1 MRVLYDYQ
9 AFSMQT
15 HGGVSRCF
23 AELYK
28 HMPEGI
34 SAKISVR
41 ESDNVYVKDIEGIM
55 PADYRYDH
63 FICRED
69 FYDKGHLHLW
79 YDRLVNGGYYPD
91 YNKNYSID
99 LLKEG
104 NFDVFH
110 PTFFDDYFLPYL
122 NGKPFVLTIHDMI
135 PWLYSSADH
144 PNWKWQ
150 VLKMKNLVPL
160 ASAIIAVSENTK
172 KDIIRLL
179 NVPESKIHVV
189 CHGSSLPMIKGEPHF
204 LFPYI
209 LYVGDRGGY
218 KNFIPFLRSM
228 LPVLNRNKELRIV
241 CTGKPF
247 SQEERILIHEN
258 VMDDRIH
265 VCWVKTDE
273 ELFSLYHY
281 AQCFVFPSEYEGFG
295 IPILEAYQAGCPVL
309 LNRTSC
315 FPEIAGDAAIY
326 FELNSKSS
334 NLAEKVEQLLLMT
347 SDERSALIE
356 KQKVRL
362 ANYSWK
368 ASAKQMAA
376 IYQSLC

>member
-1 MRVLYDYQ
+1 
-9 AFSMQT
+9 
-15 HGGVSRCF
+15 
-23 AELYK
+23 
-28 HMPEGI
+28 
-34 SAKISVR
+34 
-41 ESDNVYVKDIEGIM
+41 
-55 PADYRYDH
+55 
-63 FICRED
+63 
-69 FYDKGHLHLW
+69 
-79 YDRLVNGGYYPD
+79 
-91 YNKNYSID
+91 
-99 LLKEG
+99 
-104 NFDVFH
+104 
-110 PTFFDDYFLPYL
+110 
-122 NGKPFVLTIHDMI
+122 
-135 PWLYSSADH
+135 
-144 PNWKWQ
+144 
-150 VLKMKNLVPL
+150 MKNLVPL

-172 KDIIRLL
+172 KHIIRLL

-281 AQCFVFPSEYEGFG
+281 AQCSVFPSEYEGFG

>member
-1 MRVLYDYQ
+1 
-9 AFSMQT
+9 
-15 HGGVSRCF
+15 
-23 AELYK
+23 
-28 HMPEGI
+28 
-34 SAKISVR
+34 
-41 ESDNVYVKDIEGIM
+41 
-55 PADYRYDH
+55 
-63 FICRED
+63 
-69 FYDKGHLHLW
+69 
-79 YDRLVNGGYYPD
+79 
-91 YNKNYSID
+91 
-99 LLKEG
+99 
-104 NFDVFH
+104 
-110 PTFFDDYFLPYL
+110 
-122 NGKPFVLTIHDMI
+122 MI
-135 PWLYSSADH
+135 PWLYPSADGS
-144 PNWKWQ
+144 NWKWQ
-150 VLKMKNLVPL
+150 VQKMKKLVPL

-172 KDIIRLL
+172 KDIIRFF

-189 CHGSSLPMIKGEPHF
+189 GHGSELPIIKDAPQF

-247 SQEERILIHEN
+247 SQEEKNLIHDN

-265 VCWVKTDE
+265 VCWVKTDK

-295 IPILEAYQAGCPVL
+295 IPILEAYQADCPVL

-326 FELNSKSS
+326 FEMSPKGS
-334 NLAEKVEQLLLMT
+334 NLAEKVEQLLSMT
-347 SDERSALIE
+347 SDERRTFVK
-356 KQKVRL
+356 KQKKRL
-362 ANYSWK
+362 LKYSWEK
-368 ASAKQMAA
+368 SAKQMAI